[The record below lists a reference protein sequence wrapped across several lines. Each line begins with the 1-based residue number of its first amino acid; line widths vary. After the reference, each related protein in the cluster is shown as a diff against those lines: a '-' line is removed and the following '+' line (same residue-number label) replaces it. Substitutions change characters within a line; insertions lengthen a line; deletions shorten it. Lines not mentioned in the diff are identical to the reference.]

1 MFCLVNIISCT
12 KAQKQ
17 TEMSV
22 NKGNSVA
29 LVELFTS
36 QGCSSCPPADE
47 LLANLIK
54 EYNDNQQ
61 VIAISF
67 HVDYWDRLGW
77 KDPFSQRVFTQRQR
91 NYVDKLDLR
100 SAYTPQMVVNGKY
113 EFVGSDK
120 SALQSAL
127 KKAQDDFSKVSV
139 KNLMAKA
146 SNDAITV
153 SYEIDGKTDEDQVF
167 LCLISPKEVTSIKR
181 GENGGRILTNTNVV
195 LQMSEGLNNSKGTY
209 DFKVPESK
217 KKDLA
222 IVAFVSE
229 KNSMAVKAAYMT
241 KLE

>member
-139 KNLMAKA
+139 KNLMAKE
-146 SNDAITV
+146 SNDAISV
-153 SYEIDGKTDEDQVF
+153 SYEIDGKMDEDQVF
-167 LCLISPKEVTSIKR
+167 FYV
-181 GENGGRILTNTNVV
+181 
-195 LQMSEGLNNSKGTY
+195 
-209 DFKVPESK
+209 
-217 KKDLA
+217 
-222 IVAFVSE
+222 
-229 KNSMAVKAAYMT
+229 
-241 KLE
+241 

>member
-1 MFCLVNIISCT
+1 MVSIFSCT

-17 TEMSV
+17 PEMLIE
-22 NKGNSVA
+22 KGNSVV

-47 LLANLIK
+47 LLENLIK
-54 EYNDNQQ
+54 ENSDNQQ

-77 KDPFSQRVFTQRQR
+77 KDPFSQRLFTQRQR

-127 KKAQDDFSKVSV
+127 KKAKEDFSKVSV
-139 KNLMAKA
+139 KNLMVKE
-146 SNDAITV
+146 SIDAIIV

-181 GENGGRILTNTNVV
+181 GENGGRTLTNTNVV
-195 LQMSEGLNNSKGTY
+195 LQMSEGFNISKGTY
-209 DFKVPESK
+209 VFKISESK

-222 IVAFVSE
+222 MVAFVCD

>member
-1 MFCLVNIISCT
+1 MYCLVSIFSCT

-17 TEMSV
+17 TEMLV
-22 NKGNSVA
+22 YKGNSLA

-54 EYNDNQQ
+54 ENNDNQQ

-77 KDPFSQRVFTQRQR
+77 KDPFSQRLFTQRQR

-127 KKAQDDFSKVSV
+127 KKAKEDFSKVSV
-139 KNLMAKA
+139 KNLMAKE
-146 SNDAITV
+146 SNDAISV
-153 SYEIDGKTDEDQVF
+153 SYEIDGKMDEDQVF

-181 GENGGRILTNTNVV
+181 GENGGRTLTNTNVV
-195 LQMSEGLNNSKGTY
+195 LQMSEGFNISKGTY
-209 DFKVPESK
+209 VFKISESK

-222 IVAFVSE
+222 MVAFVCD

>member
-1 MFCLVNIISCT
+1 M
-12 KAQKQ
+12 
-17 TEMSV
+17 
-22 NKGNSVA
+22 
-29 LVELFTS
+29 
-36 QGCSSCPPADE
+36 
-47 LLANLIK
+47 IK
-54 EYNDNQQ
+54 ENNDNQQ

-139 KNLMAKA
+139 KNLMAKE

-195 LQMSEGLNNSKGTY
+195 SCKCLKDSIIQKILMILRLQ
-209 DFKVPESK
+209 KVK

-222 IVAFVSE
+222 IIAFISD
-229 KNSMAVKAAYMT
+229 KNSMEVKAAYMT